1 MAYGVLITGFS
12 LKRFEDIKLEIENE
26 LREKFGEI
34 DTDADSVFGQID
46 GVYSRHLAELWE
58 QAENIYN
65 SMYPSTAEGVSLD
78 NACSYVGVKRLAA
91 TPSTSIVQLLGD
103 ESTLVPQDT
112 AFSQSVSLKVFE
124 TLNDITITA
133 ANLHKTV
140 ISIDSAV
147 TETWYRL
154 TINGTLI
161 EYKDSGTPTKA
172 SIAEN
177 LAILINASIPLTGVV
192 ESTYVTGDEFFTVIT
207 EDFTLSGS
215 FEVTDLLNITFE
227 ELWTPVAVE
236 ASDAGATP
244 VPIGSIDTIDTAV
257 FGLSDVINLAD
268 GITGTNLET
277 DAELRIRRRN
287 SLNVV
292 AAGTLSAIL
301 SRIEQDIPEVS
312 KAFIFENATDL
323 IDAFGRPPHS
333 FEVIVAALDTVD
345 INLSIARKIWER
357 KPAGIATFGTTSVVI
372 QDSNGDNQ
380 VVNFSHSITKYVH
393 IKLEYDKTGSDVVFP
408 LNGEDLIKAE
418 VMRVG
423 NLLTFGADLLIQV
436 FAATGYAAG
445 GVTDVVAYVAVTDNP
460 LDPPTWQTTNLT
472 INPADLPSFDL
483 SRITLIDVTP

>member
-1 MAYGVLITGFS
+1 MSYGVLTTGFS
-12 LKRFEDIKLEIENE
+12 LKRFEDIKLEIEYE

-34 DTDADSVFGQID
+34 DTDADSVFGQIN

-78 NACSYVGVKRLAA
+78 NAASFVGVKRLAA
-91 TPSTSIVQLLGD
+91 TPSTVVIQLLGD
-103 ESTLVPQDT
+103 ESTLVLQTT

-154 TINGTLI
+154 TINGILI
-161 EYKDSGTPTKA
+161 EFKDSGTPTKA
-172 SIAEN
+172 SIAEE
-177 LAILINASIPLTGVV
+177 LKTLINASVDLNEDVLASYT
-192 ESTYVTGDEFFTVIT
+192 TDDEFFTVT
-207 EDFTLSGS
+207 TKDFTLVGY
-215 FEVTDLLNITFE
+215 FVVTALENISFE

-236 ASDAGATP
+236 ASEDGAIP
-244 VPIGSIDTIDTAV
+244 VPIGSIDTIDTPV
-257 FGLSDVINLAD
+257 FGLSDVINFAD

-292 AAGTLSAIL
+292 AAGTLSSIL

-312 KAFIFENATDL
+312 KAFIFENNTDVE
-323 IDAFGRPPHS
+323 DAFGRPPHS
-333 FEVIVAALDTVD
+333 FEVVVAALDTVD
-345 INLSIARKIWER
+345 INLSIALKIWER
-357 KPAGIATFGTTSVVI
+357 KPAGIATFGTTSVIV

-380 VVNFSHSITKYVH
+380 VINFSHSITRYVH
-393 IKLEYDKTGSDVVFP
+393 IKLEYDRTNADSVFP
-408 LNGEDLIKAE
+408 LNGEDLIKE
-418 VMRVG
+418 EIMRVG
-423 NLLTFGADLLIQV
+423 NLLTFGADLLVQV
-436 FAATGYAAG
+436 FAACGYIAG
-445 GVTDVVAYVAVTDNP
+445 GVTEVTPYVAVTDNP
-460 LDPPTWQTTNLT
+460 LDPPAWQTTNLS
-472 INPADLPSFDL
+472 IDPADLPSFDL
-483 SRITLIDVTP
+483 SRITLIDVT